1 MKTPRCVVGM
11 QVLAA
16 AVAATTFVLSAD
28 AASAAGYSKRGQATG
43 YRTQHTLSGNPYES
57 LADGRQSY
65 QNPDRQLYLPD

>member
-1 MKTPRCVVGM
+1 MKASRYIIGT

-16 AVAATTFVLSAD
+16 AVAAATFVLSAD
-28 AASAAGYSKRGQATG
+28 AASAARYSHRGQASE
-43 YRTQHTLSGNPYES
+43 YRTQHALSGNPYES